1 MFFYV
6 FLLRLRPRIRI
17 RVRVKVRA
25 RLRLWLDG
33 LEIEDLELGSA
44 VENLGRGS
52 K

>member
-1 MFFYV
+1 MAHWI
-6 FLLRLRPRIRI
+6 LRPRPRI

-44 VENLGRGS
+44 NLGRGS